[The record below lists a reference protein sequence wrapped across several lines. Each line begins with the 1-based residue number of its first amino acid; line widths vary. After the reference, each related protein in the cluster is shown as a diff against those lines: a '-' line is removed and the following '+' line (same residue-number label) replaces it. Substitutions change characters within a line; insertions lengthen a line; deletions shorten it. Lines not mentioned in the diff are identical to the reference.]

1 MASIRAMPGVI
12 DMRPGDANEVA
23 EAWRVLMPIRHE
35 PVALMLSRRR
45 CPPWTG
51 SATPRRPGWP
61 AGPTCWPTHPRAS
74 PR

>member
-1 MASIRAMPGVI
+1 MPGVI

-35 PVALMLSRRR
+35 PVALMLSRQPLPTLDRTQLRLGGRGGARR
-45 CPPWTG
+45 LRAG
-51 SATPRRPGWP
+51 RP
-61 AGPTCWPTHPRAS
+61 ARAAS

>member
-1 MASIRAMPGVI
+1 MPGVI

-35 PVALMLSRRR
+35 PVALRTLSRQPLPTLDRAR
-45 CPPWTG
+45 YASAVGVARGAYVLADPP
-51 SATPRRPGWP
+51 A
-61 AGPTCWPTHPRAS
+61 AS